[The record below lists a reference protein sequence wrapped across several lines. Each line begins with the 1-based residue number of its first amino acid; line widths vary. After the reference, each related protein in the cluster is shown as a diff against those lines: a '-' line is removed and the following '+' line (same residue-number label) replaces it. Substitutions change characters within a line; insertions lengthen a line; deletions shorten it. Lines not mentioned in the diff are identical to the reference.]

1 MPRETNE
8 WDSLVR
14 ALLYHVQF
22 EPEVDDA
29 VARRVATA
37 LIEDPLWQL
46 TPDREYEMLAAA
58 LRSRSPLPPERPSH
72 MNDGEVLAFLSLIVS
87 HMDALRPWPVRD
99 LTVLPEERLAEFASL
114 APIATVDLTVDDIED
129 RLDILFDFDED
140 YGDFLLIRLRSG
152 AEVGLLKPIDA
163 ENDRVD
169 LVGVGPAVPVWEV
182 LDELAAASNLD
193 RALFVEPA

>member
-1 MPRETNE
+1 MPRETTE
-8 WDSLVR
+8 WDSVVR

-22 EPEVDDA
+22 EPAVDDA

-46 TPDREYEMLAAA
+46 TPDREYEILAAA
-58 LRSRSPLPPERPSH
+58 LRSRNPLPPERPSN
-72 MNDGEVLAFLSLIVS
+72 MDDGEVLAFLSLIVS

-99 LTVLPEERLAEFASL
+99 LTVLPEDRLAEFASL
-114 APIATVDLTVDDIED
+114 GPIATVNLTVDDIED

-140 YGDFLLIRLRSG
+140 YGDFLLLRVKSG
-152 AEVGLLKPIDA
+152 TEVGLLSPLDA
-163 ENDRVD
+163 ENGRVD
-169 LVGVGPAVPVWEV
+169 VVGTPPAGSAREV

-193 RALFVEPA
+193 RASFVEPT